1 MFNASENN
9 GLPRLSTQLNYVSS
23 GHKPPNSHEWG
34 PGVRDVYAMHYI
46 IKGKGIYQNRS
57 GEYELKEGQSFLIYP
72 YTEIYYY
79 PDPNDPWEYVW
90 VEFTGEEVAPI
101 LDLTSLSAD
110 RPITEKAESDL
121 SLYYFLEEN
130 KEKSVA
136 EAMRMA
142 ARLRTLLSYYV
153 EQFPEESLSDKTDY
167 VQQAKDTILK
177 HYWKSTLSVTD
188 IVQDVNIE
196 RSYLFRLFKASTG
209 LPISTYLRDVRI
221 EQACLLMQKSN
232 LSVKSIAN
240 SVGYSDPL
248 YFSKVFKKVTSYTPT
263 EYMTL
268 TEKTIGKEHSS
279 RTHGNKL

>member
-1 MFNASENN
+1 MFIASENY
-9 GLPRLSTQLNYVSS
+9 GLSRLSRQLNYVSS
-23 GHKPPNSHEWG
+23 GHKPPKSHEWG
-34 PGVRDVYAMHYI
+34 PGVRDIYAMHYI
-46 IKGKGIYQNRS
+46 IKGKGIYKTRS
-57 GEYELKEGQSFLIYP
+57 GEYELKAGQSFLIYP

-90 VEFTGEEVAPI
+90 VEFTGEEVAHI
-101 LDLTSLSAD
+101 LDLTSLSAGT
-110 RPITEKAESDL
+110 PITEKAESDL

-136 EAMRMA
+136 EAIRMA
-142 ARLRTLLSYYV
+142 AKLRTLLSYYI
-153 EQFPEESLSDKTDY
+153 EQFPEETRSEKNDY
-167 VQQAKDTILK
+167 VQQAKDTIFK
-177 HYWKSTLSVTD
+177 HYWKALLTVTD
-188 IVQDVNIE
+188 IVEDVNIE

-248 YFSKVFKKVTSYTPT
+248 CFSKVFKKVKSYTPT
-263 EYMTL
+263 EYIAL
-268 TEKTIGKEHSS
+268 TGKSNEKEHSS
-279 RTHGNKL
+279 RIHGNKL